1 MRRSERSNRNSIK
14 EAKFVYTV
22 PLFLNMKSYQ
32 LIHQLIDLV
41 AELEAEKQGQEVT
54 IQDFTGFLLNRVDDP
69 AANNPGSEVRFGD
82 SDSAALDIAYQ
93 LDNNIG
99 RLFVFMSRYA
109 KFYIKKALEGTPLQT
124 AEDFTALAILLT
136 HTHLSKTELINHNLQ
151 EKTSG
156 TEVIRRLIAAGLIRQ
171 WDDIKDKRSKHI
183 AITNEGR
190 ALLFQV
196 FEHTNYV
203 GKIITGKLTLAEKFT
218 LQYLLQ
224 KLENFHLEHY
234 EMKTILSKEDLKI
247 LAEEIIPAK

>member
-1 MRRSERSNRNSIK
+1 
-14 EAKFVYTV
+14 
-22 PLFLNMKSYQ
+22 MKSYQ
-32 LIHQLIDLV
+32 LIHQLINLV
-41 AELEAEKQGQEVT
+41 EELEAENQGQEVS
-54 IQDFTGFLLNRVDDP
+54 IQDFTGFLLNKVGDTRGNGHD
-69 AANNPGSEVRFGD
+69 SEVRFGD

-109 KFYIKKALEGTPLQT
+109 KSYIKKALEGTPLQT

-136 HTHLSKTELINHNLQ
+136 HTHLSKSELISYNLQ

-156 TEVIRRLIAAGLIRQ
+156 TEVLRRLIAAGLVRQ
-171 WDDIKDKRSKHI
+171 WDDVKDKRSKHI
-183 AITNEGR
+183 AITDEGKK
-190 ALLFQV
+190 LLFQV

-203 GKIITGKLTLAEKFT
+203 GKIITGKLTIAEKFT

-234 EMKTILSKEDLKI
+234 EKKTIISKEDLKK
-247 LAEEIIPAK
+247 LAEENSV